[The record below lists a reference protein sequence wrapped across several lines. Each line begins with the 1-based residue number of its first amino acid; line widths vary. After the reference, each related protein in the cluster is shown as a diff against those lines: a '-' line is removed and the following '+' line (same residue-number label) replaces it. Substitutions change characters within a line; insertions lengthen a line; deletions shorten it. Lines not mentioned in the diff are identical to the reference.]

1 MNPEQWNR
9 VQTLFKELVDL
20 DPDTRYERLESVKT
34 DNPLLFEELMS
45 LLAADSEDT
54 SLIDGFAI
62 DQIDLSS
69 ISDLDGVQIG
79 PFQIEKK
86 IGSGGMGS
94 VHLAH
99 RVTGGFDQTVA
110 LKLIK
115 YGMGSEIAIRRF
127 ETERNILARLQHPNI
142 ARLVDGGL
150 TSEGHPWFAMDF
162 VEGEDILSYCNR
174 LNLSEEKRLEL
185 FLDVTEAVQYAH
197 KNLVIHRDLKPG
209 NIMVTGE
216 EDKPLVKLLD
226 FGISQIMD
234 ESTSDLT
241 GMKAM
246 TRAYA
251 SPEQL
256 EGKSTTTVSDIYSL
270 GVILYQLIS
279 GCHPKQEFKS
289 TDCKPKLMAKE
300 LAAISEKAMRAESAQ
315 RYETAEK
322 FAEDIRHFKNGN
334 PVSAMPDSRSY
345 RVKKFIQRHKAG
357 VLSAALILILLLC
370 GITAFAWQ
378 FRVAALERDRA
389 QQEAETSEQIA
400 GFLQGLFELTDPS
413 ISSGD
418 TLTAFTMLERGTDQI
433 EEDLQ
438 DNPEILARMYD
449 VLGDAYFNLW
459 NWDKADEMYGK
470 GLEIKYTIYDENHI
484 SIGSSLN
491 DIGDMRIQTGDFE
504 EADSLL
510 SAALQIRRAGLE
522 NSHPDVAATLHRL
535 GFLRERTGDT
545 DMAEEHYLEALA
557 IHEAGTDDESAM
569 QAASLKNSLGGIAE
583 RKAEYEKAV
592 ANYREAIETVRTL
605 HGEDHPRL
613 INYLSNLGYALNLTG
628 NSEEAEPIHL
638 EAIEVAKK
646 VQGERHPHTALAMN
660 NYALFLMRQDQFEEA
675 EEMFLDILDIYVETF
690 GEDHPA
696 ISVFYNN
703 LGNARDNL
711 GDYDA
716 ALDYHQKSLDMKL
729 DLYGEVHAQVAQSYS
744 NLAATYENMERLGD
758 ALEYFQKALAI
769 ETEVN
774 GELHPDPAYSNG
786 AIGRIHKKLGQPDK
800 AETHYLASYNILLE
814 VLGEEHFETENA
826 RERLVDFYKETDQ
839 EEKRDIYLEN

>member
-1 MNPEQWNR
+1 MNPDQWNR
-9 VQTLFKELVDL
+9 VQSLFKELVDL
-20 DPDTRYERLESVKT
+20 DRDTRIERLESVKT
-34 DNPLLFEELMS
+34 EDPLLFEELMS
-45 LLAADSEDT
+45 LLAADSENT

-79 PFQIEKK
+79 SFQIEKK

-99 RVTGGFDQTVA
+99 RVTGGFEQTVA

-115 YGMGSEIAIRRF
+115 YGMGSETAIRRF

-150 TSEGHPWFAMDF
+150 TSEDHPWFAMEY
-162 VEGEDILSYCNR
+162 VEGEDLLSYCNR
-174 LNLSEEKRLEL
+174 LNLSVEKRLDL

-216 EDKPLVKLLD
+216 DNKPLVKLLD

-234 ESTSDLT
+234 ESTSDQT
-241 GMKAM
+241 GIKAM

-256 EGKSTTTVSDIYSL
+256 EGESTTTATDIYSL

-279 GCHPKQEFKS
+279 GCHPKEEFKS
-289 TDCKPKLMAKE
+289 EDCEPKTIEKE
-300 LAAISEKAMRAESAQ
+300 LAAISEKGMHSDPAQ

-322 FAEDIRHFKNGN
+322 LAEDIRHFKNGN

-345 RVKKFIQRHKAG
+345 RVKKFVQRHKAG
-357 VLSAALILILLLC
+357 VLSAALILILLLG
-370 GITAFAWQ
+370 GIAAFAWQ

-413 ISSGD
+413 VSSGD

-438 DNPEILARMYD
+438 GNPEILARMYD

-459 NWDKADEMYGK
+459 NWEKAEEMYRNA
-470 GLEIKYTIYDENHI
+470 LDIKYTIYDENHI

-491 DIGDMRIQTGDFE
+491 GIGDILIQTGDFE

-510 SAALQIRRAGLE
+510 SAALQIRRAGLG

-535 GFLRERTGDT
+535 GFLRERTGDI
-545 DMAEEHYLEALA
+545 DLAEEHYLEALA

-569 QAASLKNSLGGIAE
+569 QVASVKNNLGIIAN
-583 RKAEYEKAV
+583 RKAKHDIAAAY
-592 ANYREAIETVRTL
+592 YREAIETVRTL
-605 HGEDHPRL
+605 QGEDHLRL
-613 INYLSNLGYALNLTG
+613 INYFSNLGYTLNQMG
-628 NSEEAEPIHL
+628 NAEEAEPNLLH
-638 EAIEVAKK
+638 AIEVAKK
-646 VQGERHPHTALAMN
+646 VRGERHPHTAMAMN
-660 NYALFLMRQDQFEEA
+660 DYALFLMRRDQFEEA
-675 EEMFLDILDIYVETF
+675 EKMFLNILDIYVEAF

-696 ISVFYNN
+696 LSVFYNN

-711 GDYDA
+711 GDYDS

-729 DLYGEVHAQVAQSYS
+729 DLYGEDHSEVAQSYS
-744 NLAATYENMERLGD
+744 NLAATYENMERLDD
-758 ALEYFQKALAI
+758 ALEYFQKALVI
-769 ETEVN
+769 ETDVY

-786 AIGRIHKKLGQPDK
+786 AIGRIYKKLGQTDE
-800 AETHYLASYNILLE
+800 AESHYLVSYNILLE

-826 RERLVDFYKETDQ
+826 RERLVGFYEETGRED
-839 EEKRDIYLEN
+839 EAERYRE